1 MAPRGYCIVGPEIA
15 GSPVATAVA
24 VAVAVE
30 AAFREVIVFLPG
42 SGATWSSY

>member
-1 MAPRGYCIVGPEIA
+1 MALRGYCIVGPEIA

-24 VAVAVE
+24 VAVV